1 VIFGILGCLAMV
13 YRFGEYS
20 LDTVKYE
27 LKHGDQKVS
36 VEPQVF
42 DVLRFLME
50 NRERV
55 VSKDDLIDAVWGGRI
70 VSDATLSSRIS
81 AARSAVGD
89 TGDAQSVIR
98 TIPKRGFQFVI
109 ELEAENQTQ
118 NVPHSSTHRQKVKF
132 CRSLDGTQL
141 AYATTGSGY
150 PLVRAGHW
158 LTHLEYDWHS
168 PVWRPFLNQFGRH
181 FQVTRYDQRGNGLS
195 DWSVATFDLD
205 RFTEDLEAVVE
216 AAGLEK
222 FALYGSSQGAPIS
235 IAYAVRNPH
244 RVSHLILHG
253 GYALGRLVRGSIEDR
268 EQGEALLTLI
278 RYGWGKSGSPFL
290 KAFSSMYI
298 PGGTTEQIESL
309 AELQRQTTTPE
320 NAVDIRKAIDSFDVT
335 DLLDKISVPTLV
347 IHARNDGVHPL
358 DEGRKLAAGIRNS
371 EFLMLDSNNHV
382 ILDHEPAWSELF
394 DGIQSFVL
402 E

>member
-1 VIFGILGCLAMV
+1 MIFGILGCLAMV

-36 VEPQVF
+36 LEPQVF

-168 PVWRPFLNQFGRH
+168 PV
-181 FQVTRYDQRGNGLS
+181 
-195 DWSVATFDLD
+195 
-205 RFTEDLEAVVE
+205 
-216 AAGLEK
+216 
-222 FALYGSSQGAPIS
+222 
-235 IAYAVRNPH
+235 
-244 RVSHLILHG
+244 
-253 GYALGRLVRGSIEDR
+253 
-268 EQGEALLTLI
+268 
-278 RYGWGKSGSPFL
+278 
-290 KAFSSMYI
+290 
-298 PGGTTEQIESL
+298 
-309 AELQRQTTTPE
+309 
-320 NAVDIRKAIDSFDVT
+320 
-335 DLLDKISVPTLV
+335 
-347 IHARNDGVHPL
+347 
-358 DEGRKLAAGIRNS
+358 
-371 EFLMLDSNNHV
+371 
-382 ILDHEPAWSELF
+382 
-394 DGIQSFVL
+394 
-402 E
+402 